1 MRSFSLFVSIALL
14 AGASTACGG
23 KNISANDEV
32 RERVVALSQP
42 LEESDSQIDRNTAGI
57 REVSQTANAAR
68 RTKPLGRRVRPLRP
82 SAWGVS
88 SMRSS

>member
-23 KNISANDEV
+23 KNISANEV